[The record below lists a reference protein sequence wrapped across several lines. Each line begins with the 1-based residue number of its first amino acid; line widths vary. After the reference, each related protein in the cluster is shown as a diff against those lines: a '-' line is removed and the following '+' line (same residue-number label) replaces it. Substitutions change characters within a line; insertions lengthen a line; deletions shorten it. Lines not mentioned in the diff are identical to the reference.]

1 MDEFIYVLIAAGVI
15 LVLLMA
21 FGTPLV
27 EWMNQEPNATSYE
40 VVSQFSL
47 GEVGYS
53 ISEVA
58 RTINIGSFTL
68 GKTQSEDLKSFPEIE
83 VSNNLLG
90 SHFEKFDVELGSEI
104 LNGLKNVKI
113 SFDIAETNLYGNLVV
128 KWNGESVLDTKANLN
143 HYNITID
150 PEKVKLSNN
159 IEISCSGPGLLF
171 WASTVYSLRDFNV
184 KAEYGPE
191 KIQSFDL
198 SLKELD
204 TWEKGVLKFYT
215 TKGQQAELIIKINN
229 DEIYRK
235 QAPEHLETVNI
246 TYPEVA
252 LKTGKN
258 LIVFGVKNGVL
269 DMDDVK
275 MEIFLLG
282 NQISRERKFNV
293 TTAQYNLVKQK
304 GGQIEFNVAEVLKDG
319 TLKISINDH
328 ELNMD
333 VSRTGEFSVYFDQ
346 SKISE
351 GENTIEFSGTGGWDI
366 QDVKIEVNK

>member
-27 EWMNQEPNATSYE
+27 EWMNQEPNATRYE

-68 GKTQSEDLKSFPEIE
+68 GKTQSEDLKSFPKIE
-83 VSNNLLG
+83 VSNSLLG

-104 LNGLKNVKI
+104 LNGLKNIKI

-159 IEISCSGPGLLF
+159 IEVSCSGPGLLF
-171 WASTVYSLRDFNV
+171 WASTVYSLREFNV

-198 SLKELD
+198 SLNELD

-235 QAPEHLETVNI
+235 QGPEHLETVNI

-282 NQISRERKFNV
+282 NQISRERKFNI

-304 GGQIEFNVAEVLKDG
+304 GGQIEFNVAEVLKTG
-319 TLKISINDH
+319 TLKIDINDH

-366 QDVKIEVNK
+366 QDVKIKVNK

>member
-27 EWMNQEPNATSYE
+27 EWMNQEPNATRYE

-68 GKTQSEDLKSFPEIE
+68 GKTQSEDLKSFPKIE

-90 SHFEKFDVELGSEI
+90 SHFEKFDIELGSEI
-104 LNGLKNVKI
+104 LNGLKNIKI

-171 WASTVYSLRDFNV
+171 WASTVYSLREFNV

-204 TWEKGVLKFYT
+204 TWEKGVLTFYT

-235 QAPEHLETVNI
+235 QSPEHLETVNI

-282 NQISRERKFNV
+282 NQISRERKFNL